1 MRTRSQGPSSSDKTR
16 NPWENVEGEIR
27 MYHVARYPVTR
38 NSVRLSLLISD
49 YKIYQVVQD
58 KQKSYNHFSE
68 KLNVI

>member
-1 MRTRSQGPSSSDKTR
+1 
-16 NPWENVEGEIR
+16 